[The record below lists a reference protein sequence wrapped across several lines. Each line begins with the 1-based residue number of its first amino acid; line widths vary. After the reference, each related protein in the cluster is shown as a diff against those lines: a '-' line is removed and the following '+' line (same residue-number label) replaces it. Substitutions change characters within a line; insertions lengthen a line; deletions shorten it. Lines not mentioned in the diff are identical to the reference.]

1 MGRLAATRDLPQ
13 AKAAP
18 DQLPAVVMPKL
29 KRRKPWPRWM
39 VRYGRPAL
47 LWVSSGAFVIG
58 LTFAGMT
65 LVRDVHPED
74 VLAELDDVAL
84 QVSATLGLMVRD
96 VMVEGRE
103 RQDGGTV
110 LTALAVQYGT
120 PILSM
125 DVAAARTRLEALPW
139 VEQAIVERHL
149 PDTIWVRLTE
159 RQPLAVWQLDGK
171 LRLID
176 PKGHVILEDGAA
188 WSHLPLVIGKGA
200 AKRADEF
207 LMLIGSEPALAK
219 RVTAATLIGERRWN
233 VRLDTGVDVRLPEDG
248 AAEAWSR
255 LAELDRDQR
264 LLQRDVLAIDLR
276 LPDRMI
282 LRVATPSAF
291 STSAQ
296 TKPCA

>member
-1 MGRLAATRDLPQ
+1 
-13 AKAAP
+13 
-18 DQLPAVVMPKL
+18 
-29 KRRKPWPRWM
+29 
-39 VRYGRPAL
+39 
-47 LWVSSGAFVIG
+47 
-58 LTFAGMT
+58 MT
-65 LVRDVHPED
+65 LVRDVRPED

-103 RQDGGTV
+103 RQDGGSV

-125 DVAAARTRLEALPW
+125 DVGAARQRLEALPW
-139 VEQAIVERHL
+139 IEQAIVERHL

-176 PKGHVILEDGAA
+176 PKGHVILDDATA

-200 AKRADEF
+200 AARADEF
-207 LMLIGSEPALAK
+207 LMLIASEPTLAK
-219 RVTAATLIGERRWN
+219 RVTASTLIGERRWN
-233 VRLDTGVDVRLPEDG
+233 VRLDTGIDVRLPEDG

-264 LLQRDVLAIDLR
+264 LLARDVLAIDMR

-282 LRVATPSAF
+282 LRVATPPAPPPRRS
-291 STSAQ
+291 
-296 TKPCA
+296 